1 MLKFLFKL
9 KNEIL
14 VIAESQHAADLFPFM
29 RRNSL
34 IHSDLRNLIIYVIKD
49 QNLVKMG

>member
-1 MLKFLFKL
+1 MLKLLFKL

-14 VIAESQHAADLFPFM
+14 LTAKGQHPADLFPFK
-29 RRNSL
+29 RWSNL

-49 QNLVKMG
+49 QNLAEMG

>member
-1 MLKFLFKL
+1 MLNLLFKL

-14 VIAESQHAADLFPFM
+14 VIAKSQHPTDLFSFT

-49 QNLVKMG
+49 QNLAEMG